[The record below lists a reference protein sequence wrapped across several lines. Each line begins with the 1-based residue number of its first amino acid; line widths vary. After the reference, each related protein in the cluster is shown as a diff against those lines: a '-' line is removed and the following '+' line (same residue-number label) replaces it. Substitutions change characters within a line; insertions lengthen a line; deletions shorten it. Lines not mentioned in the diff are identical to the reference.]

1 MNVKKGAGLDG
12 LHPRFLV
19 IAADL
24 ISPSLTYIFNLS
36 LRTKIVPSS
45 WKIAKVTPLFKKGSL
60 NDPNNYRP
68 ISILPSLAKI
78 FERHIHSHFMAYLNN
93 SNLLCKEQSG
103 FRSFHSC
110 QTALTSLVDEWASAI
125 DKDKLV
131 GILLI
136 DFRKA
141 FDLVNHNILIE
152 KLKLYKC
159 SDATVSLF
167 KSYLSDRLQFTI
179 FNGQMSESASL
190 SVGVPQGSI
199 LGPLLFLL
207 YINDLHLIS
216 KDSCHMFADDS
227 TFYTSATT
235 VDAIES
241 NLESNLSEISN
252 WCKANQMSLHLGK
265 TKTMLLTTRQKRSHL
280 HQNKLN
286 ITFLDNIIECVSTHK
301 LLGVTLDENLT
312 WKNHCNDTCNKIRK
326 KLFLLRK
333 LKTILPYPARL
344 QFFNSFILPHFDYC
358 SNIWSSSQ
366 RDCIDSLTVLQ
377 KRAMRLILDVPFDT
391 PSADMFKA
399 LNWMSFE
406 YRCFYNTSILVFKCL
421 NNLSPSYL
429 DFFKINSNNRTRSST
444 RSDLLI
450 PFAKKIFSKILF
462 DVMVPKFSITF
473 RPLSETLQLFLL
485 SNVLF

>member
-1 MNVKKGAGLDG
+1 LFASTD
-12 LHPRFLV
+12 
-19 IAADL
+19 
-24 ISPSLTYIFNLS
+24 YIFNLS

-60 NDPNNYRP
+60 SDPNNYRP

-78 FERHIHSHFMAYLNN
+78 FERHIHTHFMAYLNN
-93 SNLLCKEQSG
+93 NNLLCKEQSG

-125 DKDKLV
+125 DNNKLV

-159 SDATVSLF
+159 SDATVSIF
-167 KSYLSDRLQFTI
+167 KSYLSDRLQCTM
-179 FNGQMSESASL
+179 FNGHMSNSANL
-190 SVGVPQGSI
+190 TVGVPQGSI

-216 KDSCHMFADDS
+216 NDSCHMFADDS
-227 TFYTSATT
+227 TFYTSAST

-241 NLESNLSEISN
+241 NLVSDLSEISN
-252 WCKANQMSLHLGK
+252 WCKTNQMSLHLGK
-265 TKTMLLTTRQKRSHL
+265 TKTMLLTTRQKRAHL
-280 HQNKLN
+280 EQTKLN
-286 ITFLDNIIECVSTHK
+286 ITFLDKDIECVSTHK

-312 WKNHCNDTCNKIRK
+312 WKDHCNDTCSKIRK

-333 LKTILPYPARL
+333 LKPILPFSARL

-358 SNIWSSSQ
+358 SNIWFSSH
-366 RDCIDSLTVLQ
+366 RDCINSLTILQ
-377 KRAMRLILDVPFDT
+377 KRAMRLILDVPFNT
-391 PSADMFKA
+391 PSIDMLKS

-406 YRCFYNTSILVFKCL
+406 FRCFYNTSILVFKCL

-429 DFFKINSNNRTRSST
+429 NLFKINDNNRTRSST

-450 PFAKKIFSKILF
+450 PFAKKDILKNSFRCNGAKIFNSIPSTIRNSPSLASFKRASFKHFISKCY
-462 DVMVPKFSITF
+462 
-473 RPLSETLQLFLL
+473 ET
-485 SNVLF
+485 VL